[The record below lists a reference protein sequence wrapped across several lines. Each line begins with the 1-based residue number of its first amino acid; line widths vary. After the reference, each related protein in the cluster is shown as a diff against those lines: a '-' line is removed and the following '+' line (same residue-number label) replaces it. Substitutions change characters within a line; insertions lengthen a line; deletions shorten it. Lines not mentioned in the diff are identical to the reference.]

1 MLDHPHQPCLLLS
14 AYFCVNDR
22 ERVKK
27 GQMADVS
34 LRCINYSFN
43 RDKNRYEAENKDS
56 QSDQSWM
63 KIMIVLLY
71 TYLWQEK

>member
-1 MLDHPHQPCLLLS
+1 MF
-14 AYFCVNDR
+14 AAFCGNDG

-34 LRCINYSFN
+34 LRCINYTSN
-43 RDKNRYEAENKDS
+43 RDKNRHEAENKDN
-56 QSDQSWM
+56 QSDQRWM
-63 KIMIVLLY
+63 KIMIVLLH